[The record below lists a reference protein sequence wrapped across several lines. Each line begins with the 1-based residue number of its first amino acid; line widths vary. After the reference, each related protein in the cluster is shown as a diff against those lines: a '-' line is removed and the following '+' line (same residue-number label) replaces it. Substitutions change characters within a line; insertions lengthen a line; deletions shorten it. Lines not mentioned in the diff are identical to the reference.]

1 MARYVV
7 GRKGFMKTTMG
18 FTQAIDTAVD
28 GDIIELEEGFSPFFE
43 QNNTPVTITKRITI
57 EGHLNHDPEPG
68 RFTATTID
76 GVFFKYGAS
85 VILRNL

>member
-28 GDIIELEEGFSPFFE
+28 GDIIELRRVFSFF
-43 QNNTPVTITKRITI
+43 
-57 EGHLNHDPEPG
+57 
-68 RFTATTID
+68 
-76 GVFFKYGAS
+76 
-85 VILRNL
+85 